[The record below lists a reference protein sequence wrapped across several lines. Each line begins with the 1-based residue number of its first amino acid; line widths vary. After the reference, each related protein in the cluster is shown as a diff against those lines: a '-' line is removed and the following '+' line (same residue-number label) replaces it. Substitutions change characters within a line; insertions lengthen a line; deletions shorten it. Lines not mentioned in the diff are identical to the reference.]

1 MRKTERSVGVAFPC
15 TALWPHSDVQYKER
29 QDSSR
34 FITKTTITPL
44 RELFAMSNLNPPIV
58 PILSVAGNLGVSA
71 SDVEPYGHYAAK
83 LPLTLATSSKPL
95 GKYVG
100 VTAINP
106 TPFGEGKTVVSIGL
120 AMGLCQRA
128 QNAIVTLRQ
137 PSLAPIF
144 GIKGGGAGGG
154 KSRVIPSD
162 DINLHFTGDLHAVA
176 AANNLL
182 SAMIDNHVARKLE
195 PFLSIEDVT
204 WRRALDISDKGLA
217 HIRSG
222 LNHVPMA
229 PECDTGFDLTAA
241 SEVMSIL
248 SLATDLNDLR
258 QRLGKIVVT
267 SPYAKRIVTADEIGA
282 AGAMAVLLRKAL
294 QPNLVQTIENTP
306 AIIHAGPFGN
316 ISHGNNS
323 IIADKVALRL
333 ADYVVTESG
342 FGSDLGAEKLFNMK
356 CRQAG
361 ISPSAEV
368 LVCTVRALKY
378 HCGRFEVRPGR
389 PLPSGLLTEDLEALS
404 LGIDNL
410 IGHIDNVKQYGI
422 PVVVA
427 INQFPSDTESELQLI
442 EKLAKN
448 AGATRIARVNCFSQ
462 GGHGALELADAVIDA
477 CREPSHFRHL
487 YPLDMSYVDKLTC
500 LATKVYGA
508 QGIELSAQVREQL
521 QGFED
526 RGYGGL
532 PIIVAKTQYSFSH
545 DPHRLGRPKDYVMPF
560 VDVRLAAGAG
570 FVLAMCE
577 GITLMPGLPKT
588 PAATR
593 MDLAPDGSIIGLKM
607 E

>member
-1 MRKTERSVGVAFPC
+1 MPNIDK
-15 TALWPHSDVQYKER
+15 
-29 QDSSR
+29 
-34 FITKTTITPL
+34 PL
-44 RELFAMSNLNPPIV
+44 PILQIAARLNLNEGDI
-58 PILSVAGNLGVSA
+58 
-71 SDVEPYGHYAAK
+71 EPYGRYAAK
-83 LPLTLATSSKPL
+83 LALTLNPSKPL
-95 GKYVG
+95 RGKYVG

-128 QNAIVTLRQ
+128 QNAVVTLRQ

-154 KSRVIPSD
+154 RSRVIPSE

-182 SAMIDNHVARKLE
+182 AAMIDNHCARKLE
-195 PFLSIEDVT
+195 PLIDEANVT
-204 WRRALDISDKGLA
+204 WRRAIDISDKGLA
-217 HIRSG
+217 QIRTG
-222 LNHVPMA
+222 LNHVAMA
-229 PECDTGFDLTAA
+229 PERETGFDLTAA

-248 SLATDLNDLR
+248 SLATDLSDLR

-267 SPYAKRIVTADEIGA
+267 SPHSNQLITAEDIGA

-316 ISHGNNS
+316 ISHGNSS
-323 IIADKVALRL
+323 IIADKIALSM

-361 ISPSAEV
+361 IRPSAEV
-368 LVCTVRALKY
+368 LVCTVRALKF
-378 HCGRFEVRPGR
+378 HSGRFDIRPGR
-389 PLPSGLLTEDLEALS
+389 PLPAGLLTEDLAALS
-404 LGIDNL
+404 QGTCNL

-427 INQFPSDTESELQLI
+427 INQFPSDTESELCFI
-442 EKLAKN
+442 EKMAKE
-448 AGATRIARVNCFSQ
+448 AGASRVARVSCFSQ
-462 GGHGALELADAVIDA
+462 GGIGALELADAVIDA
-477 CREPSHFRHL
+477 CAEPSEFSFL
-487 YPLDMSYVDKLTC
+487 YPLDLTYREKLAI

-508 QGIELSAQVREQL
+508 DGIQISNQAQQL
-521 QGFED
+521 LDGFEQS
-526 RGYGGL
+526 GYGGF
-532 PIIVAKTQYSFSH
+532 PIIVAKTQYSLSH
-545 DPHRLGRPKDYVMPF
+545 DPKLLGRPHGFTLPIH
-560 VDVRLAAGAG
+560 DVRLAAGAG
-570 FVLAMCE
+570 FVLALTE

-588 PAATR
+588 PAALG

>member
-1 MRKTERSVGVAFPC
+1 MP
-15 TALWPHSDVQYKER
+15 
-29 QDSSR
+29 
-34 FITKTTITPL
+34 
-44 RELFAMSNLNPPIV
+44 NLNSPIV
-58 PILSVAGNLGVSA
+58 PILSIAGKLGLSE

-83 LPLTLATSSKPL
+83 LPLTLATSAEPL
-95 GKYVG
+95 GKYIG
-100 VTAINP
+100 ITAINP

-154 KSRVIPSD
+154 KSRVIPSE

-182 SAMIDNHVARKLE
+182 AAMLDNHCARKLE
-195 PFLSIEDVT
+195 PFLASEDIT
-204 WRRALDISDKGLA
+204 WRRAIDISDKGLA
-217 HIRSG
+217 HIRTG

-229 PECDTGFDLTAA
+229 PERDTGFDLTAA

-248 SLATDLNDLR
+248 SLATDLSDLR
-258 QRLGKIVVT
+258 QRLSKIVVT
-267 SPYAKRIVTADEIGA
+267 APYAKRLVSAEDIGA

-316 ISHGNNS
+316 ISHGNSS
-323 IIADKVALRL
+323 IIADNMALRL

-361 ISPSAEV
+361 IKPSAEV

-378 HCGRFEVRPGR
+378 HSGRFEVRPGR
-389 PLPSGLLTEDLEALS
+389 PLPTGLLTEDLNALAQ
-404 LGIDNL
+404 GIENL

-427 INQFPSDTESELQLI
+427 INQFPSDTEAELKLI
-442 EKLAKN
+442 EKFAKD
-448 AGATRIARVNCFSQ
+448 AGATRIARVKCFSE
-462 GGHGALELADAVIDA
+462 GGAGALELADAVMDA
-477 CREPSHFRHL
+477 CREPSQFRYL
-487 YPLDMSYVDKLTC
+487 YPLDTTYRDKLFT

-508 QGIELSAQVREQL
+508 QDIQISPQAEKLLS
-521 QGFED
+521 GFEE

-532 PIIVAKTQYSFSH
+532 PIIVAKTQYSLSH
-545 DPHRLGRPKDYVMPF
+545 DPNRLGRPKNFILPID
-560 VDVRLAAGAG
+560 DVRLAAGAG

-577 GITLMPGLPKT
+577 GITLMPGLPKS

-593 MDLAPDGSIIGLKM
+593 MDIASDGNIIGLKM

>member
-1 MRKTERSVGVAFPC
+1 MP
-15 TALWPHSDVQYKER
+15 
-29 QDSSR
+29 
-34 FITKTTITPL
+34 
-44 RELFAMSNLNPPIV
+44 NLNSPIV
-58 PILSVAGNLGVSA
+58 PILSIAGKLGLSE

-83 LPLTLATSSKPL
+83 LPLTLATSAEPL
-95 GKYVG
+95 GKYIG
-100 VTAINP
+100 ITAINP

-154 KSRVIPSD
+154 KSRVIPSE

-182 SAMIDNHVARKLE
+182 AAMLDNHCARKLA
-195 PFLSIEDVT
+195 PFLASEDIT
-204 WRRALDISDKGLA
+204 WRRAIDISDKGLA
-217 HIRSG
+217 HIRTG

-229 PECDTGFDLTAA
+229 PERDTGFDLTAA

-248 SLATDLNDLR
+248 SLATDLSDLR
-258 QRLGKIVVT
+258 QRLSKIVVT
-267 SPYAKRIVTADEIGA
+267 APYAKRLVSAEDIGA

-316 ISHGNNS
+316 ISHGNSS
-323 IIADKVALRL
+323 IIADNMALRL

-361 ISPSAEV
+361 IKPSAEV

-378 HCGRFEVRPGR
+378 HSGRFEVRPGR
-389 PLPSGLLTEDLEALS
+389 PLPTGLLTEDLNALAQ
-404 LGIDNL
+404 GIENL

-427 INQFPSDTESELQLI
+427 INQFPSDTEAELKLI
-442 EKLAKN
+442 EKFAKD
-448 AGATRIARVNCFSQ
+448 AGATRIARVKCFSE
-462 GGHGALELADAVIDA
+462 GGAGALELADAVMDA
-477 CREPSHFRHL
+477 CREPSQFRYL
-487 YPLDMSYVDKLTC
+487 YPLDTTYRDKLFT
-500 LATKVYGA
+500 LATRVYGA
-508 QGIELSAQVREQL
+508 QDIQISPQAEKLLS
-521 QGFED
+521 GFEE

-532 PIIVAKTQYSFSH
+532 PIIVAKTQYSLSH
-545 DPHRLGRPKDYVMPF
+545 DPNRLGRPKNFILPID
-560 VDVRLAAGAG
+560 DVRLAAGAG

-577 GITLMPGLPKT
+577 GITLMPGLPKS

-593 MDLAPDGSIIGLKM
+593 MDIASDGNIIGLKM